1 MIDIN
6 VDESATSVE
15 KIIIN
20 SRSINYLSS
29 NKNNNYN
36 DYSTIKCYKSLPSI
50 TTLEAKSI
58 HIIKIHKTI
67 FLNLS
72 NLVNIDLRDNKLL
85 KISNNFKL
93 FKNLKSLKLD
103 LNQISFIPLFIGE
116 LTHLET
122 FTISNNLITYI
133 PTSIQN
139 LTSLKVLNLSN
150 NKIERF
156 PIEFG
161 QLSSLE
167 TLYIDGNY
175 FMAIPTTICY
185 LKRLS
190 ELSFDWLEFVEP
202 PYYRIIKDSVGKT
215 IICIIIKCLESM
227 LKQSILYCDFKTFI
241 EKISPKKSDESD
253 NEKSPRSNNNKRKF
267 GNKDDVINEEKNIG
281 PAPFSGIVVGTLL
294 STCKLSSQNQIN
306 NKYMKIFHA
315 IENHYYGVI
324 KSFLESENVEEYLTV
339 KNQENKTAFYVAINN
354 KNDDIIDLFLE
365 KIKEQKIQLNY
376 LYLFK
381 AIRTRNPELVKK
393 LVNLGIKVDST
404 DDQGKGVF
412 HILFSSFTKQIARCT
427 LIGDFL
433 LEKGAPVNL
442 YDADNWA
449 PIHLAVNKA
458 SKQCLLWII
467 SSNKKLKEQGK
478 EQFDLNLKGRNN
490 WTPLH
495 LAISSFRIEET
506 LILLGQGCDIF
517 ARNIDAKTPKK
528 VSLCNFVFSKLLS
541 YYEFVRLREK
551 YDIDDENG
559 NENGKKH
566 KNSKSMID
574 DGNINNIY
582 KNEVFNHYSSF
593 ENNKI
598 SKNNDRIGN
607 NEVLKKGE
615 TFNKLNLGNVSK
627 DKSNINANGD
637 QSSFV
642 NNPNSNGNKNMKSK
656 YNKNNNNKNGVNAT
670 SDKVVKHNNKIK
682 NSNNNNNESDS
693 NKDSYFNLPNEQ
705 KVADISS
712 TFINEEPV
720 NINIQKER
728 LISSESCLSEK
739 YESFMFIKLNKSCNS
754 EIIRSMIDNMDLSN
768 SANINIISDI
778 CNYILSNFMTSLIP
792 TLKNLLTNKLLE
804 KNSFIKKEIKNTIN
818 ILEKVNNNVIIPVNK
833 QKTKVSSKSIKNHK
847 FDDDDDDGGKFLQ
860 DSEIMND
867 DLIEDDNELNFDV
880 MNEMWTKQE
889 NSQKEKNDKVLKEN
903 NNINMNNNRNEDH
916 NKNENKIKG
925 DNKNKNETFLSNVIN
940 QKNNLKS
947 NLNNLNKQKQIKKI
961 KSNTKK

>member
-1 MIDIN
+1 
-6 VDESATSVE
+6 
-15 KIIIN
+15 
-20 SRSINYLSS
+20 
-29 NKNNNYN
+29 
-36 DYSTIKCYKSLPSI
+36 
-50 TTLEAKSI
+50 
-58 HIIKIHKTI
+58 
-67 FLNLS
+67 
-72 NLVNIDLRDNKLL
+72 
-85 KISNNFKL
+85 
-93 FKNLKSLKLD
+93 
-103 LNQISFIPLFIGE
+103 
-116 LTHLET
+116 
-122 FTISNNLITYI
+122 
-133 PTSIQN
+133 
-139 LTSLKVLNLSN
+139 
-150 NKIERF
+150 
-156 PIEFG
+156 
-161 QLSSLE
+161 
-167 TLYIDGNY
+167 
-175 FMAIPTTICY
+175 
-185 LKRLS
+185 LKRLC

-215 IICIIIKCLESM
+215 IICIIIKNLESM

-241 EKISPKKSDESD
+241 EKISPKKSEESD
-253 NEKSPRSNNNKRKF
+253 NEKSPRSNNNKTKI
-267 GNKDDVINEEKNIG
+267 GTKDDLGNEDKNKG
-281 PAPFSGIVVGTLL
+281 AAPSPFSGIVVGTLL

-365 KIKEQKIQLNY
+365 KIKEQKIQLSY

-393 LVNLGIKVDST
+393 LVNLGIKVDSI

-433 LEKGAPVNL
+433 LEKGAPVNI
-442 YDADNWA
+442 YDTDNWA

-551 YDIDDENG
+551 YDKEDEN
-559 NENGKKH
+559 EKKH
-566 KNSKSMID
+566 KNVKSIMD
-574 DGNINNIY
+574 EGNLNNIY
-582 KNEVFNHYSSF
+582 KNEVLNHYSSF
-593 ENNKI
+593 ENNKL
-598 SKNNDRIGN
+598 SKNNNRIGN
-607 NEVLKKGE
+607 NEILKKGE
-615 TFNKLNLGNVSK
+615 TFNKLNLGNASK
-627 DKSNINANGD
+627 EKSNVD
-637 QSSFV
+637 QGSFV
-642 NNPNSNGNKNMKSK
+642 SNKNMKSK
-656 YNKNNNNKNGVNAT
+656 NNKNNNKNGPNGI
-670 SDKVVKHNNKIK
+670 SDKAAKLNNKIK
-682 NSNNNNNESDS
+682 NNNNNESDS

-705 KVADISS
+705 KVADMSS

-728 LISSESCLSEK
+728 LLSSESCLSEK

-754 EIIRSMIDNMDLSN
+754 EIIRSMLDNMDLSN

-804 KNSFIKKEIKNTIN
+804 KNFFIKKEIKNTIS

-903 NNINMNNNRNEDH
+903 SNINNI
-916 NKNENKIKG
+916 KNDEYKN
-925 DNKNKNETFLSNVIN
+925 DFKNKNGGGNKNDTFLSNVVN
-940 QKNNLKS
+940 QKNNLKP
-947 NLNNLNKQKQIKKI
+947 NLNSLNKQKQIKKI
-961 KSNTKK
+961 KTNTKK

>member
-1 MIDIN
+1 MN
-6 VDESATSVE
+6 
-15 KIIIN
+15 
-20 SRSINYLSS
+20 
-29 NKNNNYN
+29 
-36 DYSTIKCYKSLPSI
+36 
-50 TTLEAKSI
+50 
-58 HIIKIHKTI
+58 
-67 FLNLS
+67 
-72 NLVNIDLRDNKLL
+72 
-85 KISNNFKL
+85 
-93 FKNLKSLKLD
+93 
-103 LNQISFIPLFIGE
+103 
-116 LTHLET
+116 
-122 FTISNNLITYI
+122 
-133 PTSIQN
+133 
-139 LTSLKVLNLSN
+139 
-150 NKIERF
+150 
-156 PIEFG
+156 
-161 QLSSLE
+161 
-167 TLYIDGNY
+167 
-175 FMAIPTTICY
+175 
-185 LKRLS
+185 
-190 ELSFDWLEFVEP
+190 
-202 PYYRIIKDSVGKT
+202 
-215 IICIIIKCLESM
+215 
-227 LKQSILYCDFKTFI
+227 
-241 EKISPKKSDESD
+241 
-253 NEKSPRSNNNKRKF
+253 
-267 GNKDDVINEEKNIG
+267 
-281 PAPFSGIVVGTLL
+281 
-294 STCKLSSQNQIN
+294 
-306 NKYMKIFHA
+306 
-315 IENHYYGVI
+315 
-324 KSFLESENVEEYLTV
+324 
-339 KNQENKTAFYVAINN
+339 
-354 KNDDIIDLFLE
+354 
-365 KIKEQKIQLNY
+365 
-376 LYLFK
+376 
-381 AIRTRNPELVKK
+381 
-393 LVNLGIKVDST
+393 ST

-551 YDIDDENG
+551 YDKEDEN
-559 NENGKKH
+559 EKKH

-574 DGNINNIY
+574 EGNINNIY
-582 KNEVFNHYSSF
+582 KNDAFNHYSSF

-598 SKNNDRIGN
+598 SKNNDRIRN

-615 TFNKLNLGNVSK
+615 TFNKLNLGNVFK
-627 DKSNINANGD
+627 DKSNDNGD
-637 QSSFV
+637 QGSFV
-642 NNPNSNGNKNMKSK
+642 NNPNGNKNMKSK
-656 YNKNNNNKNGVNAT
+656 YGKNNNNKNGANMT
-670 SDKVVKHNNKIK
+670 SDKAIKQNNKIK
-682 NSNNNNNESDS
+682 NSNNNESDS

-804 KNSFIKKEIKNTIN
+804 KNCFIKKEIKNTIN
-818 ILEKVNNNVIIPVNK
+818 ILEKINNNVIIPVNK

-889 NSQKEKNDKVLKEN
+889 NSQKEKSDKILKEN
-903 NNINMNNNRNEDH
+903 NNNNINNNRNEDNNNNN
-916 NKNENKIKG
+916 NKNENKNKN
-925 DNKNKNETFLSNVIN
+925 DNKNKNETFLSNVVN

>member
-6 VDESATSVE
+6 VDESATSIE

-20 SRSINYLSS
+20 SRSINNLNN

-67 FLNLS
+67 FFNLS
-72 NLVNIDLRDNKLL
+72 NLINIDLRDNKLL

-103 LNQISFIPLFIGE
+103 MNQISFIPSFIGE
-116 LTHLET
+116 LTHLEL

-139 LTSLKVLNLSN
+139 LTSLKALNFSN
-150 NKIERF
+150 NKIERL

-161 QLSSLE
+161 QLAALQSL
-167 TLYIDGNY
+167 YMDGNY

-185 LKRLS
+185 LKRLC

-215 IICIIIKCLESM
+215 IICIIIKCLEGM
-227 LKQSILYCDFKTFI
+227 LKQSILYCDFKTFV

-253 NEKSPRSNNNKRKF
+253 NEKSLKTNNARNSASNREDLVNEDKNN
-267 GNKDDVINEEKNIG
+267 DAPPLAG
-281 PAPFSGIVVGTLL
+281 PVGGTLL
-294 STCKLSSQNQIN
+294 STFKLSSQNQIM
-306 NKYMKIFHA
+306 NKFNKIFHA
-315 IENHYYGVI
+315 IENHYHGVI

-339 KNQENKTAFYVAINN
+339 KNTENKTAFYVAINN

-365 KIKEQKIQLNY
+365 KIKEQRIQLNY

-433 LEKGAPVNL
+433 LEKGAPVNI
-442 YDADNWA
+442 YDTDNWA
-449 PIHLAVNKA
+449 PIHIAANKA
-458 SKQCLLWII
+458 CKQCLLWII
-467 SSNKKLKEQGK
+467 SSNKKLRQQGK
-478 EQFDLNLKGRNN
+478 EEFNLNLKGRNN

-495 LAISSFRIEET
+495 LTISSFRIEET

-517 ARNIDAKTPKK
+517 ARNIEAKTPKK

-541 YYEFVRLREK
+541 HYEFVRLREK
-551 YDIDDENG
+551 YDKKDEDN
-559 NENGKKH
+559 NDNKEIKNDNDSLHHCNSFKNH
-566 KNSKSMID
+566 KLNMKNN
-574 DGNINNIY
+574 NINI
-582 KNEVFNHYSSF
+582 
-593 ENNKI
+593 
-598 SKNNDRIGN
+598 NDK
-607 NEVLKKGE
+607 LKRGE
-615 TFNKLNLGNVSK
+615 TFNKLNLVNISK
-627 DKSNINANGD
+627 EKNNNEGG
-637 QSSFV
+637 SFV
-642 NNPNSNGNKNMKSK
+642 SNSNFV
-656 YNKNNNNKNGVNAT
+656 NKNNNKL
-670 SDKVVKHNNKIK
+670 KIK
-682 NSNNNNNESDS
+682 NNANIVEKNIKKIKKVNNNESDS
-693 NKDSYFNLPNEQ
+693 IKDSYFNLPNEQ
-705 KVADISS
+705 RVADISS
-712 TFINEEPV
+712 TFLNEEPI

-728 LISSESCLSEK
+728 LLNTESCLNEK

-754 EIIRSMIDNMDLSN
+754 ELIRSILDNMDLSN

-778 CNYILSNFMTSLIP
+778 CNYIISNFMTSLIP
-792 TLKNLLTNKLLE
+792 TLNNLLNNKLLE
-804 KNSFIKKEIKNTIN
+804 KNIFIKKELKNAIN
-818 ILEKVNNNVIIPVNK
+818 ILEKVTNNVIIPVNK

-860 DSEIMND
+860 DSAIMND
-867 DLIEDDNELNFDV
+867 DLIEDDNDLNFDV

-889 NSQKEKNDKVLKEN
+889 NIQKEKNDGVIKEN
-903 NNINMNNNRNEDH
+903 V
-916 NKNENKIKG
+916 NKNGN
-925 DNKNKNETFLSNVIN
+925 FLSSVIK
-940 QKNNLKS
+940 QKNSVKKS
-947 NLNNLNKQKQIKKI
+947 LVNVNKQKQIRKVKT
-961 KSNTKK
+961 NTKK